1 MTARVGHL
9 ETKAGHP
16 VNKISHREHARL
28 AHELIEECG
37 GLEEAAR
44 ACRVRKSAL
53 SGYQTP
59 HDPSSMPADVIADL
73 ERHCGKAIYSAALF
87 DACQPAPVTGC
98 LKELA
103 FDLAQESM
111 DVVSTVRQA
120 LADGKLSNNDLD
132 AIAAAERDAE
142 QALDRVRGVRRAI
155 EAATPS
161 RAA

>member
-1 MTARVGHL
+1 M
-9 ETKAGHP
+9 
-16 VNKISHREHARL
+16 NKISHREHARL
-28 AHELIEECG
+28 AADLIDACG

-59 HDPSSMPADVIADL
+59 HDASTMPADVMADL
-73 ERHCGKAIYSAALF
+73 ERHCGQAIYSAVLF

-111 DVVSTVRQA
+111 DVVATVREA
-120 LADGKLSNNDLD
+120 LSDGKLSNNDLD

-142 QALDRVRGVRRAI
+142 AALERVRGVRRAI
-155 EAATPS
+155 EAAQPS
-161 RAA
+161 RTA

>member
-1 MTARVGHL
+1 M
-9 ETKAGHP
+9 
-16 VNKISHREHARL
+16 NKISHREHARL
-28 AHELIEECG
+28 AADLIDACG

-59 HDPSSMPADVIADL
+59 HDASTMPADVMADL
-73 ERHCGKAIYSAALF
+73 ERHCGQAIYSAVLF

-111 DVVSTVRQA
+111 DVVATVREA
-120 LADGKLSNNDLD
+120 MADGSLSNNDLD
-132 AIAAAERDAE
+132 AIAAAENDAE
-142 QALDRVRGVRRAI
+142 EALERVRGVRRAI
-155 EAATPS
+155 EASKEA
-161 RAA
+161 RAG